1 MANRKVGII
10 GGSGFGDTLADR
22 LEGVTLVDIETPFG
36 TPSGPIMQGRLGGK
50 DVAFLNRHGKNHNF
64 MPSDVPY
71 RANIFAL
78 KEIGVTSIIASG
90 AVGSLKEIIRP
101 KELVVVD
108 QFIDK
113 TYRRESTFFDGLATV
128 HCELSEPCCGRLRDA
143 IITASKQI
151 EARTHIEGT
160 YVCMEGPQFSTRA
173 ESLMHIAWGGD
184 LIGMTAMPEA
194 KLAREAQM
202 CYSLVALASDYD
214 CWREFEQPVD
224 KQELLQEIIGNL
236 TAATN
241 NAIDLIRA
249 VLESDQ
255 QLCDDSCSCRNSLQL
270 AVWTKEQAI
279 DPAKRDKLDVLFQ

>member
-1 MANRKVGII
+1 MADDKVGII
-10 GGSGFGDTLADR
+10 GGSGFGDILAAK
-22 LEGVTLVDIETPFG
+22 LEDVSLVEIDTPFG
-36 TPSGPIMQGRLGGK
+36 MPSAPIMRGRLNGK
-50 DVAFLNRHGKNHNF
+50 EVAFLNRHGQNHNF
-64 MPSDVPY
+64 MPGDVPY

-90 AVGSLKEIIRP
+90 AVGSLKEVIRP

-113 TYRRESTFFDGLATV
+113 TYRRESTFFDGLAAV
-128 HCELSEPCCGRLRDA
+128 HCEFSEPCCGRLRDV
-143 IITASKQI
+143 IITASKRI

-184 LIGMTAMPEA
+184 LVGMTAMPEA

-202 CYSLVALASDYD
+202 CYSLIALASDYD
-214 CWREFEQPVD
+214 CWRECEQPAD

-249 VLESDQ
+249 VLDSGGP
-255 QLCDDSCSCRNSLQL
+255 LCDDSCPCRKSLQL
-270 AVWTKEQAI
+270 AVWTKEHAI
-279 DPAKRDKLDVLFQ
+279 DAAKRDKLDVLFQ